1 VPSSVL
7 ILWFLL
13 ATVVWLVF
21 AWYSWRVYHNPKEE
35 GDILVGFAWDA
46 IRVYCRIYHGMKIIG
61 RQHIPRASNI
71 GGRPVVVVAN
81 HTSGLDPILLQSSC
95 PWYIRWMMAADM
107 TGVGLDWLWEF
118 TGVILVDRSGKAE
131 IGGVRT
137 ALATLRSHVAV
148 GIFPEGKLRTSLDE
162 LNSFLPGVGL
172 IVARADA
179 LILPAVIRGTPFHST
194 SWGSLVEPSRS
205 TVEFHPLIDTK
216 ALGLK
221 SSEIAPYLEA
231 RYRQWMAPI
240 GAGADQKLLPYA
252 GHEINA

>member
-1 VPSSVL
+1 MLPAVL
-7 ILWFLL
+7 ILWSLL
-13 ATVVWLVF
+13 TAVAWLLF

-46 IRVYCRIYHGMKIIG
+46 IRVYCRVYHGMRVIG
-61 RQHIPRASNI
+61 RQNIPLASHI
-71 GGRPVVVVAN
+71 GGRPIVIIAN
-81 HTSGLDPILLQSSC
+81 HTAGLDPILLQSCC

-131 IGGVRT
+131 IAGVRA
-137 ALATLRSHVAV
+137 ALISLRSYVAV
-148 GIFPEGKLRTSLDE
+148 GIFPEGKLRTFPDE
-162 LNSFLPGVGL
+162 LNSFQAGVGL
-172 IVARADA
+172 IVAKADA

-231 RYRQWMAPI
+231 RYRQWLAS
-240 GAGADQKLLPYA
+240 AAA
-252 GHEINA
+252 SAEHATNRFTAASH

>member
-1 VPSSVL
+1 MLPPVL

-13 ATVVWLVF
+13 VAIAWLLF

-46 IRVYCRIYHGMKIIG
+46 IRVYCRVYHGMRVIG
-61 RQHIPRASNI
+61 RQNIPPASHI
-71 GGRPVVVVAN
+71 GGRPIVVVAN
-81 HTSGLDPILLQSSC
+81 HTAGLDPILLQSCC

-118 TGVILVDRSGKAE
+118 TGVILIDRSGKA
-131 IGGVRT
+131 GVTGVRA
-137 ALATLRSHVAV
+137 ALTSLRSHVAV
-148 GIFPEGKLRTSLDE
+148 GIFPEGKLQTVPNQ
-162 LNSFLPGVGL
+162 LNTFLAGVGL
-172 IVARADA
+172 IVAKADA

-205 TVEFHPLIDTK
+205 TVEFHPLIDTR

-221 SSEIAPYLEA
+221 SSEIGPYLEA
-231 RYRQWMAPI
+231 RYRQWMLPVDKRATTTTMRL
-240 GAGADQKLLPYA
+240 GATA
-252 GHEINA
+252 H